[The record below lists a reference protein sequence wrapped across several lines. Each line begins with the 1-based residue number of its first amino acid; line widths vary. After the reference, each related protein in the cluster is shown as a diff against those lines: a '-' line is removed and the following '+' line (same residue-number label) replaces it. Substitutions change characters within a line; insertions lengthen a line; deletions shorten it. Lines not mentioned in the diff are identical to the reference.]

1 MLNNKTQHAEY
12 GGGSFLEPF
21 QRDVVISF
29 SCRGY
34 ELLRTPACI
43 CSLRPGIYSEFLGE
57 HTFRQHR
64 FWLITAKANNIRASA
79 GPSPHCVTGATRSLE

>member
-43 CSLRPGIYSEFLGE
+43 CAHCAQGFILNFSGSMRFDNIVFGSLRGKG
-57 HTFRQHR
+57 
-64 FWLITAKANNIRASA
+64 K
-79 GPSPHCVTGATRSLE
+79 